1 MPKKS
6 KRIAAGRGS
15 ASQSSGK
22 SSRSSSSVGWSSSE
36 SKSDTNQSVQSGS
49 INPKSLSPEKLVKM
63 GLVDLRMT
71 RPPKPMSGKADLED
85 NANEKAKLL
94 NKTTYQELANSVD
107 LQDEPPPPVK
117 LRRVDAA
124 SLKAKKEMTVFG
136 IEDGED
142 TNGGNEVRRMPK
154 NDVPFAN
161 IDADGIQR
169 LRAMLNNFCRK
180 EDGTFFDD
188 ISLRSYGIDSGQS
201 ITNGVVQELCS
212 IQPTLTKL
220 DLSYCTLVSDVGLW
234 AIARHCRFLQ
244 ELTLQG
250 CDTITNIGLRSL
262 SLALLDVHTLNFKH
276 CHLLDDIGLTVIA
289 TGKWKLVN
297 LYLSDCVGITDNGVA
312 KLARAHPT
320 LQVLDLNGCT
330 SVGEFGDKA
339 IKEISTF
346 CGDLRYLDLGGCR
359 RVEDGG
365 MRALAVGCPNLSTL
379 KLGGCDILTSV
390 SLKSLC
396 KHSRAMED
404 LLLGGCKRFTDSD
417 FENYLPSCAFR
428 ESLTSLDL
436 SGCTS
441 VGDRGV
447 GVVCKVF
454 GSSLYNLGLSGA
466 NVTDFSSM
474 IIGEMCTRLRTLNLS
489 ACSRVTD
496 ESVHACSRKITGLTT
511 LKLDGTRVTT
521 RTLVSYVG
529 QSVEH
534 PLEFCEMANKWLG
547 YQPKPDVAGLIVA
560 REIFRLHTKSVL
572 AIQCALRRKFA
583 YKRYWIRRRW
593 WLMTKIIPVT
603 QARVRGMIQRT
614 KFAEIKHYLFKINQ
628 AIKIQSAWRRFVA
641 MHDKALRVKRIKFAE
656 YRQRMAIRIQKRF
669 RGMVDRGLV
678 IDVRNNLLNRHIRA
692 ARKVAKL
699 ELNAIIVQR
708 SIMAWLGRV
717 RADKR
722 IKIRIAE
729 KKRKAL
735 EERMM
740 RTVQRLARG
749 RLGRKR
755 AHERREE
762 IAHAWLRWKSAR
774 LIQKSYRGLLG
785 RRRFRWFFE
794 EYIKKVKN
802 DAATY
807 IQKIFRGY
815 RGKVLGAIAR
825 QLKILRIRKGKAA
838 VMIQRNVRGM
848 RGREAVKHYK
858 ENIIREIRR
867 KKAAILIQRIFRGHK
882 GKEARAIETA
892 LREMERKAKP
902 LVDLIKSLENDAL
915 VQTKQIARIEA
926 KVKASEDELFLI
938 ERELAMCMQTT
949 SKYCDTTRINNT
961 PQRFLTKYL
970 RVRLKDHYD
979 HEKALHMARHK
990 EMTKKKSSIRGFDME
1005 IEAARRELLPLTTG
1019 VVIQVKNE
1027 RTKLL
1032 RKRVRGRNA
1041 SAVKLQALWRRAI
1054 VRVAYSDPQRDYW
1067 IECYDLEQ
1075 SDKPYYYNTYSEETV
1090 WKMPLAFK
1098 YFGSQADEEEEEETD
1113 SDDE

>member
-1 MPKKS
+1 MPKKT
-6 KRIAAGRGS
+6 KKIAAGQ
-15 ASQSSGK
+15 ASLSSKGA
-22 SSRSSSSVGWSSSE
+22 SRSSASGRSFGE
-36 SKSDTNQSVQSGS
+36 SKGESSQSGS
-49 INPKSLSPEKLVKM
+49 VNPETLSNDKLVKM
-63 GLVDLRMT
+63 GLIDLRMT
-71 RPPKPMSGKADLED
+71 RPPKPDASAKADSED
-85 NANEKAKLL
+85 NANEKAKLM
-94 NKTTYQELANSVD
+94 NKTKYQELVNSVD
-107 LQDEPPPPVK
+107 LNDEPPPPVK

-124 SLKAKKEMTVFG
+124 SLKAHKERKVFG
-136 IEDGED
+136 EDGEG
-142 TNGGNEVRRMPK
+142 TGGGKYERRKPK

-161 IDADGIQR
+161 IDAEGIQR

-188 ISLRSYGIDSGQS
+188 INLRSYGIDSGQP
-201 ITNGVVQELCS
+201 ITNGVVQELCT
-212 IQPTLTKL
+212 IQPTLTRL

-234 AIARHCRFLQ
+234 AIARHCRFMK

-262 SLALLDVHTLNFKH
+262 SLALLDVHTLNFNH

-289 TGKWKLVN
+289 TGKWKLAK

-320 LQVLDLNGCT
+320 LQVLDLNGC
-330 SVGEFGDKA
+330 SNVGEFGDKA
-339 IKEISTF
+339 IKEIATF
-346 CGDLRYLDLGGCR
+346 CGGLRYLDLGGCR

-365 MRALAVGCPNLSTL
+365 MRALAVGCPHLETL
-379 KLGGCDILTSV
+379 KLGGCDILTSI
-390 SLKSLC
+390 SLKSIC
-396 KHSRAMED
+396 KHSKSMEN
-404 LLLGGCKRFTDSD
+404 LLLGGCKKFTDTD
-417 FENYLPSCAFR
+417 FENYLPSCVFR

-436 SGCTS
+436 SGCS
-441 VGDRGV
+441 GVGDRGIA
-447 GVVCKVF
+447 VVCKVF
-454 GSSLYNLGLSGA
+454 GSNLYNLGMSGA

-474 IIGEMCTRLRTLNLS
+474 IIGEMCKRLRTLDMS

-496 ESVHACSRKITGLTT
+496 ESVHTCSRKISGLTT
-511 LKLDGTRVTT
+511 LKLDGTRATT
-521 RTLVSYVG
+521 RTLVSYTG
-529 QSVEH
+529 SSVEY

-560 REIFRLHTKSVL
+560 REIFRLHTKSTL

-603 QARVRGMIQRT
+603 QARVRGMIQRI
-614 KFAEIKHYLFKINQ
+614 KFAEIKYHLFKINQ
-628 AIKIQSAWRRFVA
+628 AIKIQSIWRRFVA
-641 MHDKALRVKRIKFAE
+641 IHGKALRIKRIKFEE
-656 YRQRMAIRIQKRF
+656 YRLRMAIRIQKRF

-678 IDVRNNLLNRHIRA
+678 IDVRNNVLNRRVRA

-699 ELNAIIVQR
+699 ELNAIIIQR
-708 SIMAWLGRV
+708 SITAWLGRV
-717 RADKR
+717 RAEKR
-722 IKIRIAE
+722 IKVRISE
-729 KKRKAL
+729 KKRQAL
-735 EERMM
+735 KERMM
-740 RTVQRLARG
+740 RTVQRIARG

-755 AHERREE
+755 AHERRDE
-762 IAHAWLRWKSAR
+762 IAHDWLRWTSAR

-785 RRRFRWFFE
+785 RRRFRWFLE

-807 IQKIFRGY
+807 IQKMFRGY
-815 RGKVLGAIAR
+815 RGKILGAIAR
-825 QLKILRIRKGKAA
+825 QLKILRLRKAKAS

-848 RGREAVKHYK
+848 IGRESVKHYK

-867 KKAAILIQRIFRGHK
+867 KKAAILVQRIFRGHK

-892 LREMERKAKP
+892 LRDMERKAKP
-902 LVDLIKSLENDAL
+902 LVDLIKRLESDAL
-915 VQTKQIARIEA
+915 TQTKQIARIEA

-970 RVRLKDHYD
+970 RVRLKDHYE
-979 HEKALHMARHK
+979 HEKALHLARHK

-1019 VVIQVKNE
+1019 VVIHVKNE
-1027 RTKLL
+1027 RTKML
-1032 RKRVRGRNA
+1032 RKRVRGRNT
-1041 SAVKLQALWRRAI
+1041 SAVTIQALWRRAI
-1054 VRVAYSDPQRDYW
+1054 VRVAYSDPMRDYW

-1090 WKMPLAFK
+1090 WKVPLAFK
-1098 YFGSQADEEEEEETD
+1098 YFGNRAQEEEEEEETD
-1113 SDDE
+1113 SDDD